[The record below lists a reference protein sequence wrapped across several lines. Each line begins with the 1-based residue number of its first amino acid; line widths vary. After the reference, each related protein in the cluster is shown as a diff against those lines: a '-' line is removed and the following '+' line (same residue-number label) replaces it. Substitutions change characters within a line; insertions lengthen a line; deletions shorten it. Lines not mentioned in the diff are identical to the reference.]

1 MQRFSHRLKLQFLAA
16 LSVGVMLPAQL
27 ESQDPLDSV
36 SQAAAGTGR
45 FNRQEQMER
54 RQKRLEEFL
63 DEHRDASGRAR
74 QDLWLQGIYDFKR
87 MKVTTSI
94 TLTPSTPSEAP
105 LVVGVQWTQI
115 GPQPLRIDNEQNFQG
130 AGPDSGEV
138 TDIAIDPRNT
148 TDQVI
153 YITANDGGI
162 WKSTDGGAH
171 WTAKTDFMP
180 SNSMGAVA
188 LDPGNPSIVY
198 AGTGNFFNNGFLKG
212 IGIYRSTD
220 GGDTWTIPA
229 GSSLMTG
236 QSIQR
241 IVLPAPGILLVG
253 TYTFDNFGN
262 RNGGRLFKSVNGGT
276 SFGNNSPDFNNGLPV
291 ISGPIDDI
299 DVDTTTAGTVYACVN
314 GTALRRSTDNGT
326 TFGPSIFDAN
336 VPANFGYFSFAQSK
350 APNNQTMYVNLQVFG
365 GPPPAKIFKSTD
377 GGMTWAEKPN
387 GSAQSNNDGGAQT
400 NYDQTIGV
408 DPQDANRV
416 YIGFQELYASI
427 DGGDSFSNVSL
438 PQIHWDH
445 HALIFSP
452 SGHISGG
459 PPTRIWTGTDGGVH
473 SSTDGGGAWANLNET
488 IATNLFRHIDIG
500 RGSSAN
506 RGFSYGGTQDTGVI
520 EHNPLVHAGNDWHL
534 ARDGDGGIMAVD
546 PLNPAHA
553 FSTDNSRYVQTIDG
567 GASWPLDGHG
577 FTSAGGLGNVLF
589 DPNGTNA
596 YVAFQGNQLWQST
609 DNTGNFAA
617 IHTFPSSIRAMGMTS
632 VDSNTMWVGLANGT
646 VQRTSNLLAGAAST
660 WTPHTVTGAPPG
672 LAIGSPQGIAV
683 DPTNTDEAVV
693 VYTGFT
699 LINPTIRTK
708 HVFRTTDNGVTW
720 TDISG
725 TDGGDPSQNLPDLP
739 LHAVVIDPS
748 TSPHSIIVSGDA
760 GVTRTAN
767 LGANWQVLG
776 AGLPIVD
783 STALAIDASA
793 TPALLRVGTYGR
805 STFEL
810 TAATGPLIAVNADLA
825 FGTVCVGQSATRVVQ
840 IFNVGSS
847 DLHISSF
854 TRVSGSTDFAIISGP
869 ATPVTIPPGEE
880 IDYTIRFSPTAPGS
894 ETATF
899 QINSDDPNQ
908 PALQLQASGFGA
920 TTAIAVTGSTD
931 FGNVCPGTLAERT
944 ISVCNVGACNLHVTS
959 ASVDCPD
966 FTLVNNPF
974 PATVSPDSC
983 LNLVI
988 RFTPTSPGPKS
999 CTLTITSDD
1008 PDTPVITLT
1017 LTANTPAPS
1026 IDVPLDLGF
1035 PPTVIQSI
1043 GPCHSANPFP
1053 ISNTGSCNLTI
1064 TNITI
1069 GGPNAGDYSLAGLP
1083 SFPIILEPG
1092 HIVGEGA
1099 LNVVFS
1105 PTAVAR
1111 ERRGTVSVTYESDP
1125 ITHATTTITRML
1137 CGEGVKTG
1145 ARVLVTAA
1153 GVPLASVDKIQL
1165 HRLTVNKDNDVVH
1178 NAPLQTVTPTLPCT
1192 PFQFHREYGTVS
1204 NPIQLLTGSYEVT
1217 VQATVNG
1224 HKRTQAAAFELATC
1238 DFNPNVVVNFP

>member
-1 MQRFSHRLKLQFLAA
+1 MNMQRFSHLLKLRFLAA
-16 LSVGVMLPAQL
+16 LFVGVMVPAQL
-27 ESQDPLDSV
+27 DSQQGSLDSV
-36 SQAAAGTGR
+36 SLSGG

-63 DEHRDASGRAR
+63 AEHRDASGRAR
-74 QDLWLQGIYDFKR
+74 QDLWLKGIYDFKH

-94 TLTPSTPSEAP
+94 TLPPSTPSEAP
-105 LVVGVQWTQI
+105 LVVGVQWTQT

-130 AGPDSGEV
+130 AGPDSGQV

-153 YITANDGGI
+153 YISANDGGI
-162 WKSTDGGAH
+162 WKSTDSGAH

-198 AGTGNFFNNGFLKG
+198 AGTGNAFNNGFFKG
-212 IGIYRSTD
+212 IGVYRSTD

-229 GSSLMTG
+229 GSSLFNG
-236 QSIQR
+236 QAINR
-241 IVLPAPGILLVG
+241 IVLPAPSILLVG
-253 TYTFDNFGN
+253 AGN
-262 RNGGRLFKSVNGGT
+262 GLFKSVDGGT
-276 SFGNNSPDFNNGLPV
+276 NYGNNAPNFNNGQPI
-291 ISGPIDDI
+291 ISGNITDI
-299 DVDTTTAGTVYACVN
+299 DVDTVTAGTVYASVSGN
-314 GTALRRSTDNGT
+314 GLRRSTDNGT

-336 VPANFGYFSFAQSK
+336 VPPNFGYFSFAQST
-350 APNNQTMYVNLQVFG
+350 APDNQTMYVNLQVFG
-365 GPPPAKIFKSTD
+365 TPPAKIFKSTD

-387 GSAQSNNDGGAQT
+387 GSAQSNNDNGAQT
-400 NYDQTIGV
+400 GYDQTIGV
-408 DPQDANRV
+408 DPQDADSV
-416 YIGFQELYASI
+416 YIGFQQLYAST
-427 DGGDSFSNVSL
+427 DGGDNFSNVSL
-438 PQIHWDH
+438 NQIHWDH
-445 HALIFSP
+445 HAIIFSP
-452 SGHISGG
+452 AAHISGG
-459 PPTRIWTGTDGGVH
+459 PPTRMWVGTDGGVH
-473 SSTDGGGAWANLNET
+473 SSTDGGGTWANLNET

-500 RGSSAN
+500 RGSNTN

-520 EHNPLVHAGNDWHL
+520 EHNPLLHVGNDWHL

-553 FSTDNSRYVQTIDG
+553 FSTDNSRYVQTLDG
-567 GASWPLDGHG
+567 GATWPLDGHG
-577 FTSAGGLGNVLF
+577 FTNAGGLSNVLF

-596 YVAFQGNQLWQST
+596 YVAFQGTQLWQST
-609 DNTGNFAA
+609 DNTGNFVA
-617 IHTFPSSIRAMGMTS
+617 IHTFPSSIRAMGMTGI
-632 VDSNTMWVGLANGT
+632 DSNTMWVGLADGT

-672 LAIGSPQGIAV
+672 LAIGSPQGVAV

-699 LINPTIRTK
+699 GINPTIRTK

-739 LHAVVIDPS
+739 LHAVVIDPG
-748 TSPHSIIVSGDA
+748 TSPHSIIVAGDA
-760 GVTRTAN
+760 GVARTAN

-783 STALAIDASA
+783 STALAIDSSA

-840 IFNVGSS
+840 IFNVGIS

-854 TRVSGSTDFAIISGP
+854 ARVSGSTDFAIISGP
-869 ATPVTIPPGEE
+869 PTPVTVPPGGE

-908 PALQLQASGFGA
+908 PALQLQATGFGA

-944 ISVCNVGACNLHVTS
+944 ISVCNVGACDLHVIS

-983 LNLVI
+983 LDLVI
-988 RFTPTSPGPKS
+988 RFAPTSPGPKS

-1008 PDTPVITLT
+1008 PDTPVINLT

-1026 IDVPLDLGF
+1026 IDVPLDLTF

-1043 GPCHSANPFP
+1043 GPCHSLSPFP

-1069 GGPNAGDYSLAGLP
+1069 GGTDAGDYSLAGLP

-1092 HIVGEGA
+1092 HIVGEGV

-1111 ERRGTVSVTYESDP
+1111 ERRGTVEVTYESDP
-1125 ITHATTTITRML
+1125 ITHSTTTVTRLL

-1178 NAPLQTVTPTLPCT
+1178 NAPLQTVTPALPCA

-1224 HKRTQAAAFELATC
+1224 HKHTQTAAFELGTC

>member
-1 MQRFSHRLKLQFLAA
+1 MKKQRFSHLLKLQFLAV
-16 LSVGVMLPAQL
+16 LSVGVLLPSQL
-27 ESQDPLDSV
+27 ESQGSV
-36 SQAAAGTGR
+36 DRLNT
-45 FNRQEQMER
+45 QEQMER

-63 DEHRDASGRAR
+63 DEHRDASGNAR
-74 QDLWLQGIYDFKR
+74 QDLWLKGIYDFKH
-87 MKVTTSI
+87 MKVTTTI
-94 TLTPSTPSEAP
+94 TLTPSTPSAAP

-115 GPQPLRIDNEQNFQG
+115 GPQPLQIDNEQNFQG
-130 AGPDSGEV
+130 AGPDSGQV

-153 YITANDGGI
+153 YIAANDGGI

-171 WTAKTDFMP
+171 WTPKTDFMP

-198 AGTGNFFNNGFLKG
+198 AGTGNAFNNGFFKG
-212 IGIYRSTD
+212 IGVYRSTD

-229 GSSLMTG
+229 GSSLFNG
-236 QSIQR
+236 QAINR

-253 TYTFDNFGN
+253 AN
-262 RNGGRLFKSVNGGT
+262 NGLFKSVDGGT
-276 SFGNNSPDFNNGLPV
+276 SYGNNAPNFNNGQPI
-291 ISGPIDDI
+291 ISGNNITDI
-299 DVDTTTAGTVYACVN
+299 DVDTATAGTVYASVS
-314 GTALRRSTDNGT
+314 GSGLRKSTDNGT
-326 TFGPSIFDAN
+326 TFSASIFDAN
-336 VPANFGYFSFAQSK
+336 VPPNFGYFSFAQST
-350 APNNQTMYVNLQVFG
+350 APDNQTMYVNLQVFG
-365 GPPPAKIFKSTD
+365 TPPAKIFKSTD

-387 GSAQSNNDGGAQT
+387 GSSQSNNDGGAQT
-400 NYDQTIGV
+400 GYDQTIGV
-408 DPQDANRV
+408 DPQDADRV
-416 YIGFQELYASI
+416 YIGFQQLYEST
-427 DGGDSFSNVSL
+427 DGGDNFSNVSL
-438 PQIHWDH
+438 NQIHWDH
-445 HALIFSP
+445 HAIVFSP
-452 SGHISGG
+452 AAHISGG
-459 PPTRIWTGTDGGVH
+459 PPTRAWVGTDGGVH
-473 SSTDGGGAWANLNET
+473 DSTDGGGTWANDINET

-520 EHNPLVHAGNDWHL
+520 EHNPLLHTGNDWHL

-553 FSTDNSRYVQTIDG
+553 FSTDNSRYVQTVDG
-567 GASWPLDGHG
+567 GATWPLDGHG
-577 FTSAGGLGNVLF
+577 FTSAGGLSNVLF

-596 YVAFQGNQLWQST
+596 YVAFQGTQLWQST
-609 DNTGNFAA
+609 DNTGNFAL
-617 IHTFPSSIRAMGMTS
+617 IHTFPSSIRAMGMTGI
-632 VDSNTMWVGLANGT
+632 DSNTMWVGLANGT

-672 LAIGSPQGIAV
+672 LSIGSPQGIAV
-683 DPTNTDEAVV
+683 DPANTDEAVV

-699 LINPTIRTK
+699 GINPTIRTK

-748 TSPHSIIVSGDA
+748 TSPHSIIVASDA

-793 TPALLRVGTYGR
+793 TPVLLRVGTYGR

-869 ATPVTIPPGEE
+869 QTPVTVPPGEE

-920 TTAIAVTGSTD
+920 TTDITVTGSTT
-931 FGNVCPGTLAERT
+931 FGDVCPGALAERT

-983 LNLVI
+983 LDLVI

-1008 PDTPVITLT
+1008 PDTPIITLT

-1026 IDVPLDLGF
+1026 IDVPLDLTF

-1043 GPCHSANPFP
+1043 GPCHSLNPFP

-1069 GGPNAGDYSLAGLP
+1069 GGTNAGDYSLSGLP

-1092 HIVGEGA
+1092 HVVGEGA
-1099 LNVVFS
+1099 LRVVFS

-1111 ERRGTVSVTYESDP
+1111 ERRATVEVTYESDP
-1125 ITHATTTITRML
+1125 ISHSTTTITRML

-1145 ARVLVTAA
+1145 ARVLVTAG

-1178 NAPLQTVTPTLPCT
+1178 NAPLQTVTATAPCT
-1192 PFQFHREYGTVS
+1192 SFQFHREYGTVS

-1224 HKRTQAAAFELATC
+1224 HKRTQTAAFELGTC

>member
-1 MQRFSHRLKLQFLAA
+1 MSMQRFSHLLKLQFLAA

-27 ESQDPLDSV
+27 ESQGPFGSV
-36 SQAAAGTGR
+36 SQAAKGSGR
-45 FNRQEQMER
+45 FDTQQQVQQ

-63 DEHRDASGRAR
+63 KEHTDPKGQAR
-74 QDLWLQGIYDFKR
+74 QDLWLKGIYDFKH

-94 TLTPSTPSEAP
+94 TLTPSTPSAAP

-130 AGPDSGEV
+130 AGPDSGQV

-153 YITANDGGI
+153 YIAANDGGI
-162 WKSTDGGAH
+162 WKSTDGGGH

-198 AGTGNFFNNGFLKG
+198 AGTGNAFNNGFFKG
-212 IGIYRSTD
+212 IGVYRSTD

-229 GSSLMTG
+229 GSSLFNG
-236 QSIQR
+236 HAINR

-253 TYTFDNFGN
+253 ADNG
-262 RNGGRLFKSVNGGT
+262 LFKSVDAGT
-276 SFGNNSPDFNNGLPV
+276 SYGNNAPNFNNGQPV
-291 ISGPIDDI
+291 ISGNITDI
-299 DVDTTTAGTVYACVN
+299 DVDTVTAGTVYASVSGN
-314 GTALRRSTDNGT
+314 GLRRSTDNGT
-326 TFGPSIFDAN
+326 TFGASIFDAN
-336 VPANFGYFSFAQSK
+336 VPANFGYFSFAQST
-350 APNNQTMYVNLQVFG
+350 APNNQTIYVNLQVFVG
-365 GPPPAKIFKSTD
+365 PPAKIFKSTD

-400 NYDQTIGV
+400 GYDQTIGV

-416 YIGFQELYASI
+416 YIGFQQLYAST

-438 PQIHWDH
+438 NQTHWDH

-473 SSTDGGGAWANLNET
+473 SSTDGGGTWANLNET
-488 IATNLFRHIDIG
+488 IATNLFRQIDIG
-500 RGSSAN
+500 RGNSMN
-506 RGFSYGGTQDTGVI
+506 RGFTYGGSQDTGVI
-520 EHNPLVHAGNDWHL
+520 EHRPAFSGNDWHL
-534 ARDGDGGIMAVD
+534 ARDGDGGRTVVDPGNSMQAYSVDDGIFVTSNDGGNSWPFATSASTGLPDCGGNFAGFACAAPVAVD
-546 PLNPAHA
+546 PN
-553 FSTDNSRYVQTIDG
+553 NSAIVYVIN
-567 GASWPLDGHG
+567 GAQ
-577 FTSAGGLGNVLF
+577 LF
-589 DPNGTNA
+589 
-596 YVAFQGNQLWQST
+596 QST
-609 DNTGNFAA
+609 DTAA
-617 IHTFPSSIRAMGMTS
+617 TFTSIHTFPSGIQAVSMTQI
-632 VDSNTMWVGLANGT
+632 DSNTMWIGLANGT
-646 VQRTSNLLAGAAST
+646 VQRTANLLAGVGST
-660 WTPHTVTGAPPG
+660 WTAHTVTGAPAQG
-672 LAIGSPQGIAV
+672 VASPQGIVV
-683 DPTNTDEAVV
+683 DPSNTNEAVV
-693 VYTGFT
+693 VYPGFSG
-699 LINPTIRTK
+699 IPPTNRTK

-725 TDGGDPSQNLPDLP
+725 TDGGDPTQNLPDLP
-739 LHAVVIDPS
+739 LHAVVIDPG
-748 TSPHSIIVSGDA
+748 TSPHNIIVASDA
-760 GVTRTAN
+760 GVARTAN
-767 LGANWQVLG
+767 VGANWQVLG

-810 TAATGPLIAVNADLA
+810 TAATGPLLAVNADLA

-869 ATPVTIPPGEE
+869 QTPVTVPPGEE
-880 IDYTIRFSPTAPGS
+880 IDYTIRFSPTAAGS

-931 FGNVCPGTLAERT
+931 FGNVCPGTSAERT
-944 ISVCNVGACNLHVTS
+944 ISVCNVGACDLHVTS
-959 ASVDCPD
+959 ASLSCPD

-999 CTLTITSDD
+999 CTLTISSDD
-1008 PDTPVITLT
+1008 PNNPVINLT
-1017 LTANTPAPS
+1017 VTGNTPSAS
-1026 IDVPLDLGF
+1026 IDVPLDATF

-1069 GGPNAGDYSLAGLP
+1069 GGINAGDYSLAGLP

-1125 ITHATTTITRML
+1125 ITHATTTVTRML

-1145 ARVLVTAA
+1145 ARVLVTAS

-1165 HRLTVNKDNDVVH
+1165 QRLTVNKDSDVVH
-1178 NAPLQTVTPTLPCT
+1178 NAPLQTVTPTLPCS

-1204 NPIQLLTGSYEVT
+1204 NPIQLLTGSYQLT
-1217 VQATVNG
+1217 VQATING
-1224 HKRTQAAAFELATC
+1224 HKRSQTAAFGLGTC